1 MIRNELVVPLE
12 ILKSFFEL
20 TFVLVGLTKFGDE
33 LQILLEGVLRVVR
46 VQSLTVIGV
55 QANTQ

>member
-1 MIRNELVVPLE
+1 VIRNELVVPLE